1 MKFKD
6 LIFQQSMGDDV
17 NIIPVMSF
25 EGNQEIR
32 DINMPDT
39 LPILALRNAVL
50 FPDTIIPITVGREKS
65 VKLVRDVYSKDKILG
80 AVAQKDARVEDPSPE
95 DLFETGTLA
104 RIIKIIEMPD
114 GGTTIILQGIKRF
127 KILDIL
133 FTKPYFTASVKYL
146 EEEISK
152 RASKE
157 LDAIA
162 SSIKDSAFQI
172 IKLSPNLLQ
181 EAAFAIKNIEV
192 DSFLVNF
199 IASSME
205 IENPLDKMSLL
216 RENKLKQR
224 ALKLLELLNKH
235 IDLLKI
241 K

>member
-1 MKFKD
+1 
-6 LIFQQSMGDDV
+6 MGDDV

-162 SSIKDSAFQI
+162 SSIKDNALQI
-172 IKLSPNLLQ
+172 IKLSPNLPQ
-181 EAAFAIKNIEV
+181 EAAFAIKNIEGH
-192 DSFLVNF
+192 SFLVNF

-224 ALKLLELLNKH
+224 SLKLLELLNKH